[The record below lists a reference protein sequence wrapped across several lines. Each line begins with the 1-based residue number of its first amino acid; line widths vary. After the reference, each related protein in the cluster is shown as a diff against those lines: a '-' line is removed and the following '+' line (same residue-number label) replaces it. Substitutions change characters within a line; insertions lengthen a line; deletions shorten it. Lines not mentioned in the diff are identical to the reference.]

1 MVTLSQLTKVPAMAS
16 SLKPLDQQVIVI
28 TGASSGIGLATAQD
42 AAARGAKLV
51 LVARSGDVLEAIAD
65 GLATGGHEAIHVV
78 ADVAD
83 RAQVEE
89 AARRA
94 IARFGRIDTWV
105 NCAGGTIYGRLDQ
118 VSEEDSRRLFD
129 VNFWGMVNGSLTALP
144 HLRMT
149 GGALVNV
156 GSEASEVVIPMQ
168 GMYSASKHAVKG
180 FTDALRIEVAHMDGA
195 PVSISLIEPTA
206 VDTPLPQHARNY
218 MDREPTLPSPQL
230 DPHQV
235 ADAILQAATTPVRDL
250 KVGTMAKLDVTME
263 KLMPGVVDVLSVFQV
278 PRQQLD
284 AAPRN
289 PAGNLYQAGAEGRIY
304 GSGKTH

>member
-1 MVTLSQLTKVPAMAS
+1 MAS

-42 AAARGAKLV
+42 AAARGATLV
-51 LVARSGDVLEAIAD
+51 LVSRSGEVLEAIAD
-65 GLATGGHEAIHVV
+65 ALATGGHAAIHVV

-83 RAQVEE
+83 RAQVDEV
-89 AARRA
+89 ARRA
-94 IARFGRIDTWV
+94 LAHFGRIDTWV
-105 NCAGGTIYGRLDQ
+105 NCAGNTIYGRLDV

-129 VNFWGMVNGSLTALP
+129 INFWGMVNGSLAALP

-156 GSEASEVVIPMQ
+156 GSEASELAIPLQ

-180 FTDALRIEVAHMDGA
+180 FTDALRIEVEHVEGA
-195 PVSISLIEPTA
+195 AVSIALIEPTA

-218 MDREPTLPSPQL
+218 LEHEPKLPAPRL

-235 ADAILQAATTPVRDL
+235 ADAILQAATTPTRNV
-250 KVGTMAKLDVTME
+250 KVGVMASLDVTME
-263 KLMPGVVDVLSVFQV
+263 KLIPGVVDVLSVFQV
-278 PRQQLD
+278 PRQQTG
-284 AAPRN
+284 APPRD
-289 PAGNLYQAGAEGRIY
+289 PAGTLFRPGSEGRIY
-304 GSGKTH
+304 GCGGKAP

>member
-1 MVTLSQLTKVPAMAS
+1 MAS
-16 SLKPLDQQVIVI
+16 SLKPLDRQVIVI

-180 FTDALRIEVAHMDGA
+180 FTDALRIEVAHMEGA

-263 KLMPGVVDVLSVFQV
+263 KLMPGLVDLLSVFQV

-289 PAGNLYQAGAEGRIY
+289 PAGALYRAGAEGRIY
-304 GSGKTH
+304 GSGRDH

>member
-1 MVTLSQLTKVPAMAS
+1 MVAHSQLTKVPAMAS

-94 IARFGRIDTWV
+94 IAHFGRIDTWV

-156 GSEASEVVIPMQ
+156 GSEASELVIPMQ

-180 FTDALRIEVAHMDGA
+180 FTDALRIEVEHMDGA

-250 KVGTMAKLDVTME
+250 KVGMMAKLDVTME

-284 AAPRN
+284 AAPKN
-289 PAGNLYQAGAEGRIY
+289 PAGALYQAGAEGRIY
-304 GSGKTH
+304 GSGKAH